1 MTVYII
7 EGVLGSVVGRTDS
20 TEEVQR
26 IVLGQLALSDKAQR
40 TLRNKLA
47 GARVGGKVDLDYGG
61 SGVTIHV
68 RDE

>member
-47 GARVGGKVDLDYGG
+47 AVRVGGKVHLDYGG

>member
-47 GARVGGKVDLDYGG
+47 AAKPGGRVNLDYGG

-68 RDE
+68 QE

>member
-47 GARVGGKVDLDYGG
+47 AARVGVRVDLDYGG